1 MVVEH
6 GTSTEERSNEEI
18 RMRRNYLALR
28 EIDRRWSWSSVRRT
42 GWADMMVSLERGDLQ
57 RWIGQQ
63 ASYVTLEDRTD
74 VAMELKAPEA

>member
-1 MVVEH
+1 
-6 GTSTEERSNEEI
+6 
-18 RMRRNYLALR
+18 
-28 EIDRRWSWSSVRRT
+28 
-42 GWADMMVSLERGDLQ
+42 MMVSLERGDLQ